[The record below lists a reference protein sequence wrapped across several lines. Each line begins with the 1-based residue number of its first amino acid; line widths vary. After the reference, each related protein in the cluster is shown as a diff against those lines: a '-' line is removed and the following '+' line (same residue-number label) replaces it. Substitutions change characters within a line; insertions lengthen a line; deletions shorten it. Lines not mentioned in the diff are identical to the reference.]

1 MPDTYER
8 KISAEEAT
16 EGYVFILKDRLAFF
30 PPINEPFELLDG
42 SARSKAAVEA
52 RDCTCRGPE
61 KPHQHYFIRRRG
73 LTKGTKVTLTREGSV
88 YRLTPGQ

>member
-8 KISAEEAT
+8 KISSEEAA
-16 EGYVFILKDRLAFF
+16 EGYVFILKDRLDFF

-42 SARSKAAVEA
+42 SDRSKSTVEA

-61 KPHQHYFIRRRG
+61 KPHQHYFIRRPGLVRG
-73 LTKGTKVTLTREGSV
+73 SKVTLSREGAA
-88 YRLTPGQ
+88 YRLAAA